1 MFNNMPFN
9 PYMANPQ
16 MMSQNAYSGFQ
27 TGINQQPMNYTPQ
40 PQNSAPAVLY
50 APTAKDFA
58 SVSLQPGKQ
67 ALIIAQ
73 NEPFLA
79 FKNADNMGMV
89 TTTIYRIEPV
99 NEADL
104 TPQQPEYVTRQEFQT
119 FVDSLRQPVQPA
131 QPTRASKKEV
141 ASE

>member
-1 MFNNMPFN
+1 MFQNMPFN

-16 MMSQNAYSGFQ
+16 MMPQNAYSAFQ
-27 TGINQQPMNYTPQ
+27 TEISQQPINYTTQ
-40 PQNSAPAVLY
+40 PQNNAPAVLY
-50 APTAKDFA
+50 VPTAKDFA

-73 NEPFLA
+73 NEPFMA

-89 TTTIYRIEPV
+89 TTTIYHVEPV

-104 TPQQPEYVTRQEFQT
+104 TPQQPEYVTRQEFQA
-119 FVDSLRQPVQPA
+119 FVDSLKQPA
-131 QPTRASKKEV
+131 QNAKASKKEV
-141 ASE
+141 VSE

>member
-1 MFNNMPFN
+1 MGFN
-9 PYMANPQ
+9 PYMTIPQ
-16 MMSQNAYSGFQ
+16 MTNSQMMPQSAYNAPTMGLNSQPINYPQQ
-27 TGINQQPMNYTPQ
+27 TQ
-40 PQNSAPAVLY
+40 SASPAVLY

-99 NEADL
+99 NESDL
-104 TPQQPEYVTRQEFQT
+104 TPQQPEYVTRQEFQA
-119 FVDSLRQPVQPA
+119 FIDSLK
-131 QPTRASKKEV
+131 QPTTRGNKKE

>member
-1 MFNNMPFN
+1 MFNNTPFN
-9 PYMANPQ
+9 PYMANLQ
-16 MMSQNAYSGFQ
+16 MMSQNPY
-27 TGINQQPMNYTPQ
+27 TGAQMSMNQQSMNYATQ
-40 PQNSAPAVLY
+40 IQNNAPAVLY

-104 TPQQPEYVTRQEFQT
+104 STPQPDYVTRQEFQA
-119 FVDSLRQPVQPA
+119 FINSLRQPTQQDKA
-131 QPTRASKKEV
+131 RKKE
-141 ASE
+141 AITE

>member
-1 MFNNMPFN
+1 MFQNIPFN
-9 PYMANPQ
+9 PYMANQQ
-16 MMSQNAYSGFQ
+16 MMPQNPYTGAQIGMSQQ
-27 TGINQQPMNYTPQ
+27 TMNYTTQ
-40 PQNSAPAVLY
+40 PQNNAPAVLY

-104 TPQQPEYVTRQEFQT
+104 EPKQTEYVTRQEFQA
-119 FVDSLRQPVQPA
+119 FINSLRQPVQTA
-131 QPTRASKKEV
+131 QTTRTSKKE
-141 ASE
+141 AESE

>member
-1 MFNNMPFN
+1 MFNNTPFN

-16 MMSQNAYSGFQ
+16 MMSQNAYSAFQ
-27 TGINQQPMNYTPQ
+27 TGISQQPINYTTQ
-40 PQNSAPAVLY
+40 PQNNAPAVMY

-99 NEADL
+99 NENDL
-104 TPQQPEYVTRQEFQT
+104 APQQTEYVTRQEFQA
-119 FVDSLRQPVQPA
+119 FVDSLKQPA
-131 QPTRASKKEV
+131 QNARESKKEV